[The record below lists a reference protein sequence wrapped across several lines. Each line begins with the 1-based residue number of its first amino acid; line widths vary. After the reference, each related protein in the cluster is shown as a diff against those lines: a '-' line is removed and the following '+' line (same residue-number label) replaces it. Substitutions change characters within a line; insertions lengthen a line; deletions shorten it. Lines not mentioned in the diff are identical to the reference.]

1 MAMKPSQP
9 LFYVLA
15 LALVGMVCIAYSNHF
30 DNPFHFDDEHTI
42 VTNYYIRDLKNIP
55 KFFTDATTSSS
66 LPANQAYRPGVTTLN
81 AIDVW
86 LGGKCEAI
94 ARAKSFREF
103 LNAVWLGGKGEP

>member
-81 AIDVW
+81 AIDTW
-86 LGGKCEAI
+86 LGGKPTAD
-94 ARAKSFREF
+94 
-103 LNAVWLGGKGEP
+103 GKMEPMPTFFHIHIF